1 MKKLLIGLIV
11 LLILGGV
18 VFYFGWIQFLIPDD
32 GYGVVFSRTHGW
44 EPEAIRPGEFE
55 WRWQR
60 LIPTN
65 MEVYVF
71 DSEPR
76 TVQVDASGS
85 LPSGDIY
92 RTVLADEPDLNYE
105 IRAAI
110 TVSIA
115 PEALPELAEDEG
127 VRPENLESWYETTI
141 DSLRTNAVDK
151 LVNLLSSGDAVDEL
165 SIESIE
171 RELLDY
177 LSRRLTQVR
186 IKRVALR
193 SYRVPDFAL
202 YQEARSLYHEQL
214 EAETDALIAAAA
226 ARADRQARDDEIQ
239 RSLRSYGEVLDEYPI
254 LLEYFQLGVDP
265 FQLQRLFDE

>member
-1 MKKLLIGLIV
+1 MKKFLIGLVV

-44 EPEAIRPGEFE
+44 ESEAIRPGEFQ

-85 LPSGDIY
+85 LPSGEIY
-92 RTVLADEPDLNYE
+92 RTVLADRPDLSYE
-105 IRAAI
+105 ISAAM
-110 TVSIA
+110 TIA
-115 PEALPELAEDEG
+115 IEPETLPELADEEG
-127 VRPENLESWYETTI
+127 LRPDNLDRWYERTI
-141 DSLRTNAVDK
+141 DTLKTAGVDR
-151 LVNLLSSGDAVDEL
+151 LIDLLSDGDAADAL

-171 RELLDY
+171 EELVDY
-177 LSRRLTQVR
+177 LSGRHPRLR
-186 IKRVALR
+186 IKQVALR

-202 YQEARSLYHEQL
+202 YQEARSLYRTQL
-214 EAETDALIAAAA
+214 EAETDALIAASAE
-226 ARADRQARDDEIQ
+226 RADRQARDEEIQ

-265 FQLQRLFDE
+265 FQFQRLFEE